1 MKVISVVHNADILV
15 DTYQFHDSLKKE
27 VIRLL
32 KQGAPCIPQEDSNVK
47 ASLHTIWDW
56 EPNNIKFRNVKAYIR
71 EEIERHYKPGAMSGD
86 PNRVWLKS
94 TNFWANLYEK
104 GDYGTV
110 HNHKPNSFSFAYFL
124 KSEDDHAVFVFSDSG
139 HKIIPKEGTF
149 VAFPAYLNH
158 HVEEHKVESKRI
170 TLSGNFRIDL

>member
-1 MKVISVVHNADILV
+1 MKVISVVHKADILV

-27 VIRLL
+27 VVRLL
-32 KQGAPCIPQEDSNVK
+32 SEGAPCIPQNDSNVK
-47 ASLHTIWDW
+47 ATMHTVWDW

-71 EEIERHYKPGAMSGD
+71 EEIERHYKPGAFSSGG
-86 PNRVWLKS
+86 RTWLKS

-124 KSEDDHAVFVFSDSG
+124 KSEDDHAAFVFTDSG
-139 HKIIPKEGTF
+139 YKIIPKEGTF

-158 HVEEHKVESKRI
+158 HVEEHKVDDKRI
-170 TLSGNFRIDL
+170 TLSGNLEINK